1 MTNSRSTHSRN
12 IILSICV
19 SLLFGY
25 AAQQCLESYTNF
37 EMEST
42 RLTIAGDQVRQAKA
56 QRKRVEQYNKAM
68 TTFATFE
75 SQVKLFGLS
84 PDRWQ
89 SYDVSVQKSL
99 TFDETGNIL
108 DQLSHNKTYYFIPAH
123 LFIGTGNY
131 RQNPNL
137 AENGEDEIPDMVSQ
151 PQTTATDSETN
162 SGDVSFSVQG
172 RFMVRDGI

>member
-1 MTNSRSTHSRN
+1 MTNPRSTHSWN

-19 SLLFGY
+19 SLFFSY
-25 AAQQCLESYTNF
+25 AARQCLDSYTTF

-68 TTFATFE
+68 DAFATFE
-75 SQVKLFGLS
+75 SQVRLFGLS
-84 PDRWQ
+84 SDRWQ

-99 TFDETGNIL
+99 NFDETGNIL

-131 RQNPNL
+131 RTNPNL
-137 AENGEDEIPDMVSQ
+137 TENEEGESDVITQ
-151 PQTTATDSETN
+151 PQSTTSDSEAN